1 MSRHVLAILVENE
14 PGVLN
19 RISGLFSRR
28 GFNISSISVG
38 ETEREDVSRMTI
50 TFDGEER
57 TLEQMKKQ
65 LNKLPD
71 VIKVS
76 ALTEDDGSGYVERG
90 LALVKV
96 DISSPEA
103 RSEVMQIADVFR
115 GSVIDVSKDS
125 VTVEATGTDEKLR
138 ALMDLL
144 REHGIKEVARTG
156 AAAMARGPKTTG
168 PE

>member
-19 RISGLFSRR
+19 RVSGLFSRR

-50 TFDGEER
+50 TFDGTEK
-57 TLEQMKKQ
+57 TLEQLKKQ

-71 VIKVS
+71 IIKVS
-76 ALTEDDGSGYVERG
+76 ALTEDDGDGYVERG

-125 VTVEATGTDEKLR
+125 VTVEATGTDEKLL

-156 AAAMARGPKTTG
+156 TAAMARGPKTTST
-168 PE
+168 E